1 MAIEK
6 NVRAEDSGREQSAHF
21 TLNTRDPA
29 FLARVRVVLHQ
40 PQHPGNIGAA
50 ARAMKTMGLSR
61 LYLVRPQ
68 RFPDDEATARA
79 SGAADLLESAT
90 ICPDLETALVG
101 VTFTAA
107 LSARGRDIGPPV
119 APAREGA
126 LELARR
132 SALGDVALLFGGE
145 TSGLAN
151 AEVMRCDLLTT
162 IPTNPEYSSLNLGAA
177 VQLMCYELR
186 MAFGGGDLPAGK
198 ATPFESPPAT
208 RDEIENLFGHLER
221 TMLATGFLNPRQP
234 SRLLPKLRRMF
245 GRGGLERDEVN
256 ILRGFLASVDAL
268 RGK

>member
-6 NVRAEDSGREQSAHF
+6 NVRAEDSGREQNAHF
-21 TLNTRDPA
+21 TLNTPDPG
-29 FLARVRVVLHQ
+29 LLPRVRVVLFQ

-79 SGAADLLESAT
+79 SGAADVLEQAT
-90 ICPDLETALVG
+90 VCADMETALTG
-101 VTFTAA
+101 VTFAAA

-119 APAREGA
+119 LPARDGA

-132 SALGDVALLFGGE
+132 AMLGEVALVFGGE
-145 TSGLAN
+145 TSGLSN
-151 AEVMRCDLLTT
+151 AEVMRCDLQTT
-162 IPTNPEYSSLNLGAA
+162 IPTNPGYSSLNLGAA

-186 MAFGGGDLPAGK
+186 MAFGGGNLPAGK
-198 ATPFESPPAT
+198 ATPFESAPAT
-208 RDEIENLFGHLER
+208 RDEVENLFGHLEQ
-221 TMLATGFLNPRQP
+221 TMLATGFLNSRQP
-234 SRLLPKLRRMF
+234 SRLMPKLRRMF

>member
-1 MAIEK
+1 MEK
-6 NVRAEDSGREQSAHF
+6 NMRTEDSGREQSAHF
-21 TLNTRDPA
+21 TLNTGGA
-29 FLARVRVVLHQ
+29 ALLARVRVVLHQ

-79 SGAADLLESAT
+79 SGAADVLEAAT
-90 ICPDLETALVG
+90 VCPDLESALSG
-101 VTFTAA
+101 VTFAAA

-119 APAREGA
+119 LPARDGA
-126 LELARR
+126 VELAKRA
-132 SALGDVALLFGGE
+132 ALGDVALVFGGE

-162 IPTNPEYSSLNLGAA
+162 IPTNPDYSSLNLGAA

-186 MAFGGGDLPAGK
+186 MAFDGGALPAGK

-208 RDEIENLFGHLER
+208 RDEIENLFVHLEQ
-221 TMLATGFLNPRQP
+221 TMLGTGFLNPRQP
-234 SRLLPKLRRMF
+234 SRLIPKLRRML
-245 GRGGLERDEVN
+245 GRGGLEKDEIN

-268 RGK
+268 RAK